1 MKIRTALFFSGL
13 ITLGPL
19 TAATTD
25 PPAPAQ
31 EAAPAKSL
39 DALVREL
46 SNEDYKTRENA
57 SREIWK
63 QAEKALPVL
72 EEAAKSTDPEQ
83 AIRAKEL
90 LQKIRLEITPDT
102 DPTVAALVERYI
114 KATSKSEK
122 ATLFD
127 KLRTKRAWL
136 QLLRLFSDEK
146 DEDMKLRLR
155 PSISGI
161 AVRAARE
168 KLSEGKTEAAQAFLE
183 LAPEDGS
190 GLLALAEFY
199 RSQGKLEEELAKAK
213 TLDGRRG
220 RALHLALLR
229 SAGDT
234 RTAREIADEIG
245 EPEIA
250 ASMAALSGD
259 PRPWLKTRSSSD
271 PLVSAYHFAATAK
284 WNSGKV
290 RPSDIGPL
298 VDALASRDPSERDA
312 AINALLLLG
321 ESQVALPVYI
331 KSDPVAAFID
341 LEGQERVPE
350 ALKALGFDPEKPDY
364 KPWVEKRFRQL
375 TELDIEDQ
383 HEISMDDGELVLLAG
398 FLERRGNAKEAF
410 ELYAGPAAALAEK
423 DTSTFLGL
431 VGRLAGTGKSQD
443 GSPDLARRLGTA
455 WAGDS
460 DLKWQELVE
469 SIFGDTELINGWW
482 DWLGKLA
489 PESSRNERLDALFA
503 LFDVGKDTKK
513 TRDLWIE
520 KAWKHIKEANAVPVE
535 KVSLI
540 EALSMTVG
548 DSRNFLKAWEMLP
561 EENRNDQNWF
571 LHIASLTNEDRWG
584 DAADIILKQIAGI
597 TALKQPPGAEMHAYA
612 AAALRRAGREQEAAE
627 HDKRVNLLS
636 LGESRLAIQIGH
648 GYAFGGDY
656 GRANEWWERAA
667 RFANPETNE
676 FFNAISMILDNAHW
690 METGKWSEAASICEV
705 FCAISA
711 SREYNWSKHLPLL
724 RQRIQGDTARALSML
739 DENRERSLATLA
751 KCHQL
756 FLTDG
761 SLADFFYPSL
771 RRAGLMKEHDAW
783 FESTWNAISAM
794 ARRYPE
800 SDNTQNTAAWLA
812 ARAMRHLDEA
822 EEMLLSALAM
832 RPRQPAYLDTMA
844 EIQFA
849 KGNREKAIEW
859 SKTAVNYTP
868 IGDRESDYLVL
879 RRQLQR
885 FQSDPLPKP

>member
-13 ITLGPL
+13 ITFGPL
-19 TAATTD
+19 TAATTE

-102 DPTVAALVERYI
+102 DPAVAALVEQYV
-114 KATSKSEK
+114 KSGSKSEK

-136 QLLRLFSDEK
+136 QLLRIFSDEK
-146 DEDMKLRLR
+146 DEELKLKLR

-168 KLSEGKTEAAQAFLE
+168 KLYEGKTEAAQQFLE
-183 LAPEDGS
+183 LAPEDGP
-190 GLLALAEFY
+190 GMLALAEFY

-213 TLDGRRG
+213 ALDGRRG

-259 PRPWLKTRSSSD
+259 PRPWLKSRSSSD
-271 PLVSAYHFAATAK
+271 PLVTAYHFAATAK

-312 AINALLLLG
+312 AIVALLLLG

-331 KSDPVAAFID
+331 KADPLAAFVD
-341 LEGQERVPE
+341 LEAQERVPE

-375 TELDIEDQ
+375 TDQDIEDQ
-383 HEISMDDGELVLLAG
+383 HDISTDDGELVLLAG
-398 FLERRGNAKEAF
+398 FLERRGKTNEAI
-410 ELYAGPAAALAEK
+410 ELFSGPAATLAEK
-423 DTSTFLGL
+423 DSSTFLSLIGK
-431 VGRLAGTGKSQD
+431 LAGTGKSQD
-443 GSPDLARRLGTA
+443 GAPDLARRLGTT

-460 DLKWQELVE
+460 NLRWEELVE
-469 SIFGDTELINGWW
+469 NIFGDNELSTGWW
-482 DWLGKLA
+482 EWLAKLA
-489 PESSRNERLDALFA
+489 PDATRNERLDAMFA

-513 TRDLWIE
+513 TRDAWLE
-520 KAWKHIKEANAVPVE
+520 KAWKQIKEAKDVPVAE
-535 KVSLI
+535 VSLI
-540 EALSMTVG
+540 ESLSMTVG
-548 DSRNFLKAWEMLP
+548 DGWNFQKAWDMLP
-561 EENRNDQNWF
+561 EEKRSEQNWF
-571 LHIASLTNEDRWG
+571 QLMVCLTNEDRWG
-584 DAADIILKQIAGI
+584 DAAEIILKQIADI
-597 TALKQPPGAEMHAYA
+597 TANKQPPGADLHAYA
-612 AAALRRAGREQEAAE
+612 AATLRRAGREQEAAE

-636 LGESRLAIQIGH
+636 LGESRLAVQIGH

-656 GRANEWWERAA
+656 VRANEWWERAA
-667 RFANPETNE
+667 RFADPETNE
-676 FFNAISMILDNAHW
+676 FLGAITLILDHW
-690 METGKWSEAASICEV
+690 MEDGRWSESASICEV

-711 SREYNWSKHLPLL
+711 SREYNWSKLLPLF
-724 RQRIQGDTARALSML
+724 RQRIQGDTARALSTL
-739 DENRERSLATLA
+739 GENRERSLATLA
-751 KCHQL
+751 KCHQV

-771 RRAGLMKEHDAW
+771 RRAGLMKEHDEW
-783 FESTWNAISAM
+783 FDSTWKTISTL
-794 ARRYPE
+794 ARQYPE
-800 SDNTQNTAAWLA
+800 SDNTQNSAAWLA

-822 EEMLLSALAM
+822 EELLRHALDM

-844 EIQFA
+844 ELQFA
-849 KGNREKAIEW
+849 KGNRQKAIEW
-859 SKTAVNYTP
+859 SKSAVNYAP
-868 IGDRESDYLVL
+868 IGDRESEYMIL